1 MPKIIDH
8 EQRRHDIAL
17 AACRAI
23 NRHGLDTVTLAQI
36 AREAGSTTGMLAH
49 YFDTKWDVILAA
61 LRLMHDRLESRMTKR
76 ISSQDGSLMELLADT
91 LPIGSERRAE
101 AAAWLTFWGS
111 ALKHPELLEMTQKTH
126 ADWRAIVAR
135 CVEQNHPT
143 AAKWT
148 TTVRNDVVSSIV
160 MFMDG
165 LSVKGLTRSEQ
176 YPPRQLRKLLDNHLQ
191 RLLAWGDEQVRDQR
205 RTARL

>member
-61 LRLMHDRLESRMTKR
+61 LRLMHDRLESRMAKR
-76 ISSQDGSLMELLADT
+76 IASQDGNLTELLADT

-111 ALKHPELLEMTQKTH
+111 ALKHPELLEMTKKTH

-135 CVEQNHPT
+135 CVAQNHPSSGT
-143 AAKWT
+143 WT
-148 TTVRNDVVSSIV
+148 TAVRDEVVSSIV

-165 LSVKGLTRSEQ
+165 LSVKGLTRAEQ
-176 YPPRQLRKLLDNHLQ
+176 YPPRQLRKLLENHLQ
-191 RLLAWGDEQVRDQR
+191 RLLAWADEQV
-205 RTARL
+205 